1 MNTNKIYFYS
11 TQAQYEDQIKLGR
24 PPMLKIGSTSLE
36 EAKIRI
42 VQQDTTSNPQE
53 LICMGIFETDFGD
66 KEFHNYLLKKGYKKT
81 RNDKDREWFYIS
93 KEDATYELEQ
103 YKGAKSVS
111 KVAETRKLYEH
122 QEKFLTKILSGW
134 EQWKEFLLFA
144 KCRSGKSTMVLSAI
158 VKSGVKVILG
168 VSRYKSPEQSW
179 LEDSKL
185 KNFENLVL
193 ININEKGYKEK
204 IEKYIVT
211 DKQIFL
217 WGCIQSRK
225 LMNLPCNVDVIVYDE
240 AHQGYGSKQWNELR
254 DFHDCKVLYVTG
266 TAYKLLFDFDENSR
280 YCYSYY
286 EEQLDAKN
294 GRTQGR
300 IIPKLNLFVAKY
312 ESKEYQKIFGDDP
325 AAMKNIFNTL
335 PNGDFVNLNLPQ
347 EFVSMYFSNQ
357 RELSTQDRI
366 FKNTT
371 HIYATLPS
379 VAACHSFAKLLN
391 GTRFTPLV
399 VTGET
404 KEDADTINA
413 HIDANPT
420 GTVILT
426 RSANVLGVTAPK
438 IDTVINLTEGKSLE
452 FYIQFAFRGG
462 SGEKDWNL
470 FDFCPERAIQ
480 SMSSTFDQACDA
492 NPVLAEYEFS
502 DFVDIFS
509 WSNGFE
515 KLNVDQV
522 NEILSSNVE
531 NTIDMMGSFVDR
543 MDKKI
548 LSSIECN
555 TNLKSLGK
563 SFGRDPYSVNSNDTN
578 DKSNKHYIE
587 DTKENCNTEDKVNNI
602 TELQVREYAKRIPL
616 AVFHCIRNDVSTT
629 NVINFLN
636 TSYYINDTD
645 DVDEVFKI
653 YFEKSLGRERERF
666 QRYLSK
672 ITSNIKSS
680 IKKDE
685 CLTLDNL
692 SHSGQYHKPLPLDF
706 IDYLFSS

>member
-1 MNTNKIYFYS
+1 MNTKKIYFYS
-11 TQAQYEDQIKLGR
+11 TPAHYEDQIELDR
-24 PPMLKIGSTSLE
+24 VPMLKIGDTLRE
-36 EAKIRI
+36 DAEYRI
-42 VQQDTTSNPQE
+42 NEQDTTSNPQK
-53 LICMGIFETDFGD
+53 LVCKGIFETTFSD
-66 KEFHNYLLKKGYKKT
+66 KEFHLYLLGKGYTKS
-81 RNDKDREWFYIS
+81 RSEREWFRITV
-93 KEDATYELEQ
+93 EDATYELEQ
-103 YKGAKSVS
+103 YKGVKSVS
-111 KVAETRKLYEH
+111 KVAETRKLYKH
-122 QEKFLTKILSGW
+122 QEEFLTKILSGW

-144 KCRSGKSTMVLSAI
+144 KCRAGKSTMVLSAI
-158 VKSGVKVILG
+158 VKSGVKVTLG

-179 LEDSKL
+179 LGDSKL
-185 KNFENLVL
+185 KNFENLVF

-204 IEKYIVT
+204 IGKYIAT

-225 LMNLPCNVDVIVYDE
+225 LMNLPCNVDLIVYDE
-240 AHQGYGSKQWNELR
+240 AHQGYDSKQWNELR

-294 GRTQGR
+294 GITQGR

-335 PNGDFVNLNLPQ
+335 PNGDFVNPSLPQ
-347 EFVSMYFSNQ
+347 EFVSMYFSIQ

-379 VAACHSFAKLLN
+379 VAACHSFAKFLN

-404 KEDADTINA
+404 KEDAVTINA

-426 RSANVLGVTAPK
+426 RSANVLGVTVPK

-462 SGEKDWNL
+462 SGERNWNL

-509 WSNGFE
+509 WSNGFK
-515 KLNVDQV
+515 KLGVDQV

-543 MDKKI
+543 MNKKI

-578 DKSNKHYIE
+578 GKSNKNYIE
-587 DTKENCNTEDKVNNI
+587 DTKENGKIKDKVDNT
-602 TELQVREYAKRIPL
+602 TELQVREYGKRIPL
-616 AVFHCIRNDVSTT
+616 AVFHCIRKNVQTT
-629 NVINFLN
+629 NVINFLD
-636 TSYYINDTD
+636 TSYYINNTN
-645 DVDEVFKI
+645 DVDQVFKI
-653 YFEKSLGRERERF
+653 YFKKTSGRERERF

-680 IKKDE
+680 INKDE
-685 CLTLDNL
+685 CLTLDKL